1 MAFQVH
7 CSVVV
12 VQVLQSVA
20 FLKVLFW
27 SLPDYIVLFFFP
39 YLFTQAVCG
48 MSIGLAITVIGKN
61 RDQVR
66 LSYLVPSLLVQYRVF
81 RQLPDIG
88 WVDLD
93 LGSSAV
99 SPILHDLLSNLA
111 PCWSI
116 PNIWQLN
123 PGPQTDGTLG
133 SWYITYYIC
142 IKNSKR
148 PPKQLT

>member
-12 VQVLQSVA
+12 VQVLQSLA

-66 LSYLVPSLLVQYRVF
+66 PLSLIPSLLVQYRVF
-81 RQLPDIG
+81 RQLVDLG
-88 WVDLD
+88 WVDSD

-99 SPILHDLLSNLA
+99 SPIL
-111 PCWSI
+111 PI
-116 PNIWQLN
+116 
-123 PGPQTDGTLG
+123 
-133 SWYITYYIC
+133 
-142 IKNSKR
+142 
-148 PPKQLT
+148 